1 MLKNKISAS
10 CFVLLTLFNLRCEMA
25 NAQSQTESKVDANN
39 EKSGQAQD
47 AGPEKTSLLDRCKK
61 PEYSR
66 GVTLYGLE
74 GKTVVDFGTNSAGRV
89 MMAEIS
95 RSSGWRI
102 LDEAVLMTIIGC
114 KIYENP
120 GTGKTYTRANYVW
133 HIEDSLEKKPEVLAD
148 TCNKSEFVSLAKDDE
163 PGRGI
168 VVGVR
173 LNMDG
178 TIEKTSLEWALDPK
192 LNEESIKLVNSC
204 KFKPGMNNK
213 RNRPSSISL
222 RLLPLRSN

>member
-1 MLKNKISAS
+1 MLKNKIFAS
-10 CFVLLTLFNLRCEMA
+10 LFVLVALLDVHDGVA
-25 NAQSQTESKVDANN
+25 NAQQQSESKTDAVA
-39 EKSGQAQD
+39 EKP
-47 AGPEKTSLLDRCKK
+47 AGNQEAGAEKASLLDRCKK

-66 GVTLYGLE
+66 GVALYGLE

-120 GTGKTYTRANYVW
+120 GTGKTYARASYIW
-133 HIEDSLEKKPEVLAD
+133 HIEDSLETKPEVLAD
-148 TCNKSEFVSLAKDDE
+148 TCNKSELVSLAKDEE
-163 PGRGI
+163 PGRGV

-178 TIEKTSLEWALDPK
+178 TIEKTSLEWSLDPK

-204 KFKPGMNNK
+204 KFKPGRNNK